1 MSIKI
6 SQLNEI
12 SASNMSGS
20 NYFPIVSDY
29 EAPAFTA
36 STYRVL
42 VNQFQ
47 SFISTGS
54 FSGSFKGISSGSF
67 VGNLTGS
74 VSGIA
79 DSSSYSTFAI
89 TASYLS
95 PNNTS
100 TASYSVSGGFAYSSS
115 YSDTAASLLYPNVST
130 ASFSITSSYVNTSSY
145 SVTSSFAETSSYI
158 NQSTYSITS
167 SFSQVADQSYSSI
180 SGSYSLTSSLS
191 LSSSYASTSSRAI
204 TSSYSITSFLANTSS
219 ISLVANTAISSSYAL
234 QSLNS
239 VNAVTASY
247 VITASYLDVFTP
259 KRKVVFST
267 PGIHTFQ
274 IKTSNSSSAV
284 FSGSDSILIR
294 ATAIGAGGGGAGA
307 TSTGINDGGT
317 GGGGGASAQG
327 TSSFL
332 RSTIFT
338 IVVGSGGAPGTGSI
352 NGSGKY
358 GSAGKNG
365 SASYCYDIA
374 DDFYLAYAD
383 GGYGGQGGVLNPN
396 SGSGGLASLC
406 SGSVFIYPGAD
417 GEKSTTLSGS
427 AGGCSFYGGMGG
439 IQNPAISTSLSSSWN
454 GYAGDYPGGGGGGAS
469 SFTSVG
475 VINGGSGSHG
485 QVILEW

>member
-54 FSGSFKGISSGSF
+54 FSGSFKGTSSGSF
-67 VGNLTGS
+67 IGNLTGS

-100 TASYSVSGGFAYSSS
+100 TSSYSVSGGFAYSSS

-145 SVTSSFAETSSYI
+145 SVTSSFAQTSSYV
-158 NQSTYSITS
+158 NQATYSITS
-167 SFSQVADQSYSSI
+167 SFSQVANQSYSSI
-180 SGSYSLTSSLS
+180 SGSYSSTSSLS
-191 LSSSYASTSSRAI
+191 LSSSYASTSSRSI
-204 TSSYSITSFLANTSS
+204 TSSFSITSFLADTSS
-219 ISLVANTAISSSYAL
+219 ISLAANTAITSSYAL

-239 VNAVTASY
+239 FNAVTASY
-247 VITASYLDVFTP
+247 VITASYLNVFTP

-267 PGIHTFQ
+267 PGTHTFQ
-274 IKTSNSSSAV
+274 IKTPNESV
-284 FSGSDSILIR
+284 FSGSGPFTIR

-327 TSSFL
+327 TSSFFQ
-332 RSTIFT
+332 STIFT
-338 IVVGSGGAPGTGSI
+338 IVVGSGGAPGTGSS
-352 NGSGKY
+352 NGLGSY
-358 GSAGKNG
+358 GSTGKNG
-365 SASYCYDIA
+365 SDSYCYDIA
-374 DDFYLAYAD
+374 NAFYLAYAD

>member
-12 SASNMSGS
+12 SASNLSGS
-20 NYFPIVSDY
+20 DYFPIVSNY

-54 FSGSFKGISSGSF
+54 FSGSFYGLSSGSF
-67 VGNLTGS
+67 IGNLTGS
-74 VSGIA
+74 VNGIA

-95 PNNTS
+95 PNNLS

-115 YSDTAASLLYPNVST
+115 YSDTAASLSYPNLST
-130 ASFSITSSYVNTSSY
+130 ASFSITSSYVDTSSY

-167 SFSQVADQSYSSI
+167 SFSQVANQSYSSI
-180 SGSYSLTSSLS
+180 SGSYSLTSSFS

-204 TSSYSITSFLANTSS
+204 TSSYSITSLLATTSS
-219 ISLVANTAISSSYAL
+219 YSILASTAISSSHAL
-234 QSLNS
+234 QALNS
-239 VNAVTASY
+239 TNAVTASY

-259 KRKVVFST
+259 KRKVIFST
-267 PGIHTFQ
+267 PGTHSFQ
-274 IKTSNSSSAV
+274 IKTDNLSV
-284 FSGSDSILIR
+284 FSGSESILVR

-327 TSSFL
+327 TSLFFK
-332 RSTIFT
+332 STIFI

-352 NGSGKY
+352 NGSGSY
-358 GSAGKNG
+358 GSTGKNG

-406 SGSVFIYPGAD
+406 SGSIFIYPGQD

-439 IQNPAISTSLSSSWN
+439 IQNPAISTSPSSSWH

-469 SFTSVG
+469 SFASVG

>member
-54 FSGSFKGISSGSF
+54 FTGSFDGTHTGSF
-67 VGNLTGS
+67 IGNLTGN
-74 VSGIA
+74 VYGIV
-79 DSSSYSTFAI
+79 DSSSFSTNAL

-95 PNNTS
+95 DNNLS

-115 YSDTAASLLYPNVST
+115 YSDAAVNLLYPNSST
-130 ASFSITSSYVNTSSY
+130 ASFSISGSYVQSSSYSLTSSFALTSSYVN
-145 SVTSSFAETSSYI
+145 
-158 NQSTYSITS
+158 QSIYSITS
-167 SFSQVADQSYSSI
+167 SFSQASNLSYSST
-180 SGSYSLTSSLS
+180 SASYSETSSFS
-191 LSSSYASTSSRAI
+191 LSSSYALTSSISI
-204 TSSYSITSFLANTSS
+204 TSSYSLTSLLANTSS
-219 ISLVANTAISSSYAL
+219 YGIIAQTAISSSYSL

-239 VNAVTASY
+239 TNANTASY
-247 VITASYLDVFTP
+247 VITASYLNVFTP
-259 KRKVVFST
+259 TRKVIFST
-267 PGIHTFQ
+267 PGTHSFQ
-274 IKTSNSSSAV
+274 IKKSDLSV
-284 FSGSDSILIR
+284 LSGSGPFIMR
-294 ATAIGAGGGGAGA
+294 ATSIGAGGGGAGA

-317 GGGGGASAQG
+317 GGGGGAAAQG
-327 TSSFL
+327 TSSFVP
-332 RSTIFT
+332 STIFT
-338 IVVGSGGAPGTGSI
+338 IVVGRGGAPGTGSI
-352 NGSGKY
+352 NGSGTY
-358 GSAGKNG
+358 GSEGKAG
-365 SASYCYDIA
+365 SDSYCYKISDN
-374 DDFYLAYAD
+374 FYLSYAK
-383 GGYGGQGGVLNPN
+383 GGGGAGGGVLNPN
-396 SGSGGLASLC
+396 SGSGGDASLC
-406 SGSVFIYPGAD
+406 SGSIFIYSGAD

-439 IQNPAISTSLSSSWN
+439 IQNPAISTDISSSWH

-469 SFTSVG
+469 SFTSTAQ
-475 VINGGSGSHG
+475 INGGSGSHG

>member
-54 FSGSFKGISSGSF
+54 FSGSFFGLSSGSF

-100 TASYSVSGGFAYSSS
+100 TSSYSISGAFAYSSS

-167 SFSQVADQSYSSI
+167 SFSQVANQSYSSI

-191 LSSSYASTSSRAI
+191 LSSSYASTSSRSI

-259 KRKVVFST
+259 TRKVVFST
-267 PGIHTFQ
+267 PGAHLFQ
-274 IKTSNSSSAV
+274 IKTPNESV
-284 FSGSDSILIR
+284 FSGSGTAFVR

-307 TSTGINDGGT
+307 TSTGIFFGGT
-317 GGGGGASAQG
+317 GGGGGAVTQG
-327 TSSFL
+327 LSIIGRTTVFV
-332 RSTIFT
+332 
-338 IVVGSGGAPGTGSI
+338 IVVGGGGAPGTGSS
-352 NGSGKY
+352 NTPLTY
-358 GSAGKNG
+358 GSSGKNG
-365 SASYCYDIA
+365 SYSYCYNGSTNTYIA
-374 DDFYLAYAD
+374 LAD

-406 SGSVFIYPGAD
+406 SGSIFIYPGAD

-427 AGGCSFYGGMGG
+427 AGGCNFYGGMGG
-439 IQNPAISTSLSSSWN
+439 IQNPAISTSPSSSWH

>member
-42 VNQFQ
+42 VHQFQ

-54 FSGSFKGISSGSF
+54 FTGSFYGLSSGSF
-67 VGNLTGS
+67 VGSLTGS
-74 VSGIA
+74 VRGIA
-79 DSSSYSTFAI
+79 DSSSYSTFAV

-95 PNNTS
+95 PNNLSTS
-100 TASYSVSGGFAYSSS
+100 SYSVSGGFAYSSS
-115 YSDTAASLLYPNVST
+115 YADSAASLLYPNAST
-130 ASFSITSSYVNTSSY
+130 ASFSITSSYVQTSSY
-145 SVTSSFAETSSYI
+145 SVTSSFAQTSSYV
-158 NQSTYSITS
+158 NQAVYSITS
-167 SFSQVADQSYSSI
+167 SFSQVSNQSYSST
-180 SGSYSLTSSLS
+180 SASYSLTSSLS
-191 LSSSYASTSSRAI
+191 LSSSYALTSSRAI
-204 TSSYSITSFLANTSS
+204 TSSYSIRSFLADTSS
-219 ISLVANTAISSSYAL
+219 ISIVANTAITSSYAL
-234 QSLNS
+234 QALNS

-259 KRKVVFST
+259 KRKVIFST
-267 PGIHTFQ
+267 PGTHSFQ
-274 IKTSNSSSAV
+274 IKKNDLSV
-284 FSGSDSILIR
+284 LSGSGPFTMR

-317 GGGGGASAQG
+317 GGGGGAAAQG
-327 TSSFL
+327 TSSFFQ
-332 RSTIFT
+332 STIFT

-352 NGSGKY
+352 NGSGTY
-358 GSAGKNG
+358 GSSGQNG
-365 SASYCYDIA
+365 TDSYCYDIA

-406 SGSVFIYPGAD
+406 SGSIFIYPGAD

-427 AGGCSFYGGMGG
+427 AGGCCFYGAMGG
-439 IQNPAISTSLSSSWN
+439 IQNPAISTSPSSSWN
-454 GYAGDYPGGGGGGAS
+454 GYEGDYPGGGGGGAS
-469 SFTSVG
+469 SFLSVG

>member
-12 SASNMSGS
+12 SASNLSGS
-20 NYFPIVSDY
+20 DYFPIVSDY

-42 VNQFQ
+42 VGQFQ

-54 FSGSFKGISSGSF
+54 FSGSFYGLSSGSF
-67 VGNLTGS
+67 IGNLTGS

-79 DSSSYSTFAI
+79 DSSSYSLFAV

-95 PNNTS
+95 PNNLS

-115 YSDTAASLLYPNVST
+115 YSDTAASLSYPNLST
-130 ASFSITSSYVNTSSY
+130 ASFSITSSYSDTSSY
-145 SVTSSFAETSSYI
+145 SVTSSFAVTSSYV
-158 NQSTYSITS
+158 NQAVYSITS
-167 SFSQVADQSYSSI
+167 SFSQVSNQSYSST
-180 SGSYSLTSSLS
+180 SASYSDTSSLS
-191 LSSSYASTSSRAI
+191 LSSSYALTSSRAI
-204 TSSYSITSFLANTSS
+204 TSSYSITSLLATTSS
-219 ISLVANTAISSSYAL
+219 YSIVAATAITSSYAL
-234 QSLNS
+234 QALNS
-239 VNAVTASY
+239 TNAVTASY

-259 KRKVVFST
+259 KRKVIFST
-267 PGIHTFQ
+267 PGTHSFQ
-274 IKTSNSSSAV
+274 IKKSDLSV
-284 FSGSDSILIR
+284 LSGSGPFTMR
-294 ATAIGAGGGGAGA
+294 ATSIGAGGGGAGA

-317 GGGGGASAQG
+317 GGGGGAAAQG
-327 TSSFL
+327 TSSFTP
-332 RSTIFT
+332 STIFT
-338 IVVGSGGAPGTGSI
+338 IVVGRGGAPGTGSI
-352 NGSGKY
+352 NGSGTY
-358 GSAGKNG
+358 GSEGKNG
-365 SASYCYDIA
+365 SDSYCYKISDN
-374 DDFYLAYAD
+374 FYLAYAK
-383 GGYGGQGGVLNPN
+383 GGGGGGGGVLNPN
-396 SGSGGLASLC
+396 SGSGGDVSLC
-406 SGSVFIYPGAD
+406 SGSIFIYSGAD

-439 IQNPAISTSLSSSWN
+439 IQNPAISTDISSSWH

>member
-12 SASNMSGS
+12 SASNLSGS
-20 NYFPIVSDY
+20 DYFPIVSNY

-54 FSGSFKGISSGSF
+54 FSGSFYGLSSGSF
-67 VGNLTGS
+67 IGNLTGS
-74 VSGIA
+74 VNGIA
-79 DSSSYSTFAI
+79 DSSSYSAFAV

-95 PNNTS
+95 SNNLSTS
-100 TASYSVSGGFAYSSS
+100 SFSISGGFAYSSS
-115 YSDTAASLLYPNVST
+115 YADAAASLIYPNLST

-145 SVTSSFAETSSYI
+145 STTSSFSLTSSYV
-158 NQSTYSITS
+158 NQSVYSITS
-167 SFSQVADQSYSSI
+167 SFSQTSNLSYSST
-180 SGSYSLTSSLS
+180 SGSYSETSSLS
-191 LSSSYASTSSRAI
+191 LSSSYALTSSRAI

-219 ISLVANTAISSSYAL
+219 YGILAQSAISSSYSL

-239 VNAVTASY
+239 VNATTASY
-247 VITASYLDVFTP
+247 VITASYLNVFTP

-267 PGIHTFQ
+267 PGTHSFQ
-274 IKTSNSSSAV
+274 IKSSDLSIL
-284 FSGSDSILIR
+284 SGSGPFTIR

-327 TSSFL
+327 TSLFFK
-332 RSTIFT
+332 STIFI

-352 NGSGKY
+352 NGSGSY
-358 GSAGKNG
+358 GSTGKNG

-406 SGSVFIYPGAD
+406 SGSIFIYPGQD

-439 IQNPAISTSLSSSWN
+439 IQNPAISTSPSSSWH

-469 SFTSVG
+469 SFASVG

>member
-54 FSGSFKGISSGSF
+54 FSGSFFGLSSGSF

-100 TASYSVSGGFAYSSS
+100 TASYSISGAFAYSSS

-167 SFSQVADQSYSSI
+167 SFSQVANQSYSSI

-191 LSSSYASTSSRAI
+191 LSSSYASTSSRSI
-204 TSSYSITSFLANTSS
+204 TSSFSITSFLANTSS
-219 ISLVANTAISSSYAL
+219 ISLAANTAISSSYAL

-239 VNAVTASY
+239 FNAVTASY
-247 VITASYLDVFTP
+247 VITASYLNVFTP
-259 KRKVVFST
+259 TRKVVFST
-267 PGIHTFQ
+267 PGTHSFQ
-274 IKTSNSSSAV
+274 IKTQDVSV
-284 FSGSDSILIR
+284 FSGSGTAFVR

-317 GGGGGASAQG
+317 GGGGGATAEGLSI
-327 TSSFL
+327 FN
-332 RSTIFT
+332 RSTVFT
-338 IVVGSGGAPGTGSI
+338 IVVGSGGAPGTGSS
-352 NGSGKY
+352 NGLGSY
-358 GSAGKNG
+358 GSTGKNG
-365 SASYCYDIA
+365 SDSYCYRISDN
-374 DDFYLAYAD
+374 FYLAYAD

-406 SGSVFIYPGAD
+406 SGSIFIYSGAD

-439 IQNPAISTSLSSSWN
+439 IQNPAISTSPSSSWH

>member
-54 FSGSFKGISSGSF
+54 FSGSFKGTSSGSF
-67 VGNLTGS
+67 IGNLTGS

-100 TASYSVSGGFAYSSS
+100 TSSYSVSGGFAYSSS

-130 ASFSITSSYVNTSSY
+130 ASFCITSSYVNTSSY
-145 SVTSSFAETSSYI
+145 SVTSSFAQTSSYV
-158 NQSTYSITS
+158 NQATYSITS
-167 SFSQVADQSYSSI
+167 SFSQVANQSYSSI
-180 SGSYSLTSSLS
+180 SGSYSSTSSLS
-191 LSSSYASTSSRAI
+191 LSSSYASTSSRSI
-204 TSSYSITSFLANTSS
+204 TSSFSITSFLADTSS
-219 ISLVANTAISSSYAL
+219 ISLAANTAITSSYAL

-239 VNAVTASY
+239 FNAVTASY
-247 VITASYLDVFTP
+247 VITASYLNVFTP

-267 PGIHTFQ
+267 PGTHTFQ
-274 IKTSNSSSAV
+274 IKTPNESV
-284 FSGSDSILIR
+284 FSGSGPFTIR

-327 TSSFL
+327 TSSFFQ
-332 RSTIFT
+332 STIFT
-338 IVVGSGGAPGTGSI
+338 IVVGSGGAPGTGSS
-352 NGSGKY
+352 NGLGSY
-358 GSAGKNG
+358 GSTGKNG
-365 SASYCYDIA
+365 SDSYCYDIA
-374 DDFYLAYAD
+374 DAFYLAYAD

-439 IQNPAISTSLSSSWN
+439 IQNPAISTSPSSSWH